1 MSPYPD
7 SEGFHHNVWIQ
18 NHRYSSSI
26 QVGFVVI
33 PGQPCTYAS
42 IVSHFPW
49 RFTLQT
55 VPVDPRD
62 LFRGDYVVLSYEIS
76 TLDRIH
82 GYGQVDEG
90 DKIYVRLE
98 KQDDVW
104 SAVEV
109 SKSEPDD
116 WYYFIAGD
124 VKSTNDGRLWVEYG
138 IEAYFV
144 PEGEGLEIQRAHDLK
159 VRVSINESGKAII
172 KNLIVDGETYQ
183 LH

>member
-1 MSPYPD
+1 L
-7 SEGFHHNVWIQ
+7 IL
-18 NHRYSSSI
+18 
-26 QVGFVVI
+26 VGLTGYNEAILAFGKTVV
-33 PGQPCTYAS
+33 
-42 IVSHFPW
+42 
-49 RFTLQT
+49 LQT

-76 TLDRIH
+76 TLDRIP

-104 SAVEV
+104 DAVQL

-116 WYYFIAGD
+116 WYYFIAGE
-124 VKSTNDGRLWVEYG
+124 VKSTGDGRLWVEYG

-144 PEGEGLEIQRAHDLK
+144 PEGEGLEIQRADDIK
-159 VRVSINESGKAII
+159 IRVSINESGKAII
-172 KNLIVDGETYQ
+172 KNLIVDGETYE